1 MSEAPKGPVFITL
14 ASRGAFDCVASP
26 CVDFALLPN
35 GPNRDHRWGQFSQC
49 PDKPTHQY
57 KSN

>member
-1 MSEAPKGPVFITL
+1 L

-26 CVDFALLPN
+26 RVDFALLPN